1 MFLVK
6 ASSWLERDDDSPVG
20 RERLLSDEK
29 TLTASAQTLGG
40 QRSEEKCSEE
50 DQVTC
55 QGWTLDNLQI
65 ESLKPRQGTSS
76 QYQYCYLDLVI

>member
-1 MFLVK
+1 MFLEK
-6 ASSWLERDDDSPVG
+6 GQIGLNETPPVG

-50 DQVTC
+50 DQVAC
-55 QGWTLDNLQI
+55 HGWTICKLRVQ
-65 ESLKPRQGTSS
+65 SLVMGVWTPHA
-76 QYQYCYLDLVI
+76 